1 MCQVLL
7 EFYPTLLGHPD
18 SEGATPLHYA
28 CLNGNLPIFQFLL
41 EKGATMVK
49 DRNGETPLHLACLN
63 GHVEVVSKLLELG
76 AEPNAKSD
84 DGSTPLHLATV
95 NSQVSVVQLLLSHSG
110 INREIKS
117 HSGKTALQIAQE
129 MGCQEVLDNFND
141 LKRANLLKVVEME
154 NKYKERKLI
163 KKELEDKIQRDKN
176 KLTEVLR
183 EIENVSSLH
192 SKTKLEKERF
202 SELTSTIPVESHD
215 ARLQQLK
222 QEIQHHIQTNTKLQQ
237 EFEKSQQ
244 QQKID
249 NLMIANAT
257 LDTQESLVD
266 LFALMNNVHLA
277 ITTVK
282 SQIEGMKP
290 LLKPPSIQ

>member
-1 MCQVLL
+1 M
-7 EFYPTLLGHPD
+7 
-18 SEGATPLHYA
+18 
-28 CLNGNLPIFQFLL
+28 LNLM
-41 EKGATMVK
+41 TV
-49 DRNGETPLHLACLN
+49 LHLCIWPPSILKFQKGN
-63 GHVEVVSKLLELG
+63 K
-76 AEPNAKSD
+76 
-84 DGSTPLHLATV
+84 
-95 NSQVSVVQLLLSHSG
+95 VVQLLLSHSG

-202 SELTSTIPVESHD
+202 SELTSTIPESHD